1 MKKFFLLAAA
11 SLLAVVDVNAQLEAA
26 KPYKELSQLPNLL
39 QIMPAPPSFESAEFA
54 NDVVRYGWGKQ
65 QRLDP
70 ERLDM
75 AVADAEW
82 FDHTKVYLRWKDAF
96 GLEITPTE
104 TPEIWKLLEA
114 SLATTDPM
122 NHETKDFYL
131 RQRPFERFGDDMPT
145 DEEEKVRGRGSYLSG
160 HCMCGWV
167 ISLVLAQVAP
177 ERANQLFIRGLEYGD
192 SRVIVGAHW
201 QSDIDASYTA
211 GSIGFCALQGC
222 EEFVAQMKKAQQEY
236 KEKTSQTAVN
246 SVKTAEQTATRVYR
260 LDGTPATSTT
270 HGVIVAG
277 QKKFVR

>member
-1 MKKFFLLAAA
+1 MRTFFLLAAA
-11 SLLAVVDVNAQLEAA
+11 SLLAVVDVNAQLEGA

-96 GLEITPTE
+96 GLEISPTE

-270 HGVIVAG
+270 RGVIVAG

>member
-11 SLLAVVDVNAQLEAA
+11 SLLAVVDVNAQFEGA

-96 GLEITPTE
+96 GLELSPTE

-246 SVKTAEQTATRVYR
+246 SVKTAEQTATRAYR

-270 HGVIVAG
+270 RGVIVAG

>member
-11 SLLAVVDVNAQLEAA
+11 SLLAVVDVNAQFEGA

-246 SVKTAEQTATRVYR
+246 SVKTAEQTATRAYR

-270 HGVIVAG
+270 RGVIVTG

>member
-1 MKKFFLLAAA
+1 MRTFFLLAAA

-201 QSDIDASYTA
+201 QSDIDASFTA

-246 SVKTAEQTATRVYR
+246 SVKTAEQTATRAYR
-260 LDGTPATSTT
+260 LDGTPAISTT
-270 HGVIVAG
+270 RGVIVAG

>member
-96 GLEITPTE
+96 GLEINPTE

-201 QSDIDASYTA
+201 QSDIDASLTA

-246 SVKTAEQTATRVYR
+246 SVKTAEQTATRAYR

-270 HGVIVAG
+270 RGVIVAG

>member
-75 AVADAEW
+75 AVDDAEW

-246 SVKTAEQTATRVYR
+246 SVKTAEQTATRAYR

-270 HGVIVAG
+270 RGVIVAG

>member
-1 MKKFFLLAAA
+1 M
-11 SLLAVVDVNAQLEAA
+11 
-26 KPYKELSQLPNLL
+26 PNHL
-39 QIMPAPPSFESAEFA
+39 QIMPAPPSFESAGFA

-201 QSDIDASYTA
+201 QSDIDASFTA

-236 KEKTSQTAVN
+236 KEETGQTAVN
-246 SVKTAEQTATRVYR
+246 SVKTAEQTATRAYR

-270 HGVIVAG
+270 RGVIVAG

>member
-96 GLEITPTE
+96 GLEISPAE

-201 QSDIDASYTA
+201 QSDIDASLTA

-246 SVKTAEQTATRVYR
+246 SVKTAEQTATRAYR

-270 HGVIVAG
+270 RGVIVTG

>member
-96 GLEITPTE
+96 GLEINPTE

-145 DEEEKVRGRGSYLSG
+145 DEEEKVCGRGSYLSG

-201 QSDIDASYTA
+201 QSDIDASLTA

-246 SVKTAEQTATRVYR
+246 SVKTAEQTATRAYR

-270 HGVIVAG
+270 RGVIVAG

>member
-1 MKKFFLLAAA
+1 MRTFFLLAAA
-11 SLLAVVDVNAQLEAA
+11 SLLAVVDVNAQFEGA

-160 HCMCGWV
+160 HCMCGWI

-270 HGVIVAG
+270 RGVIVAG

>member
-11 SLLAVVDVNAQLEAA
+11 SLLAVVDVNAQFEGAT
-26 KPYKELSQLPNLL
+26 PYKELSQLPNLL

-104 TPEIWKLLEA
+104 TPEIWKLLET

-246 SVKTAEQTATRVYR
+246 SVKTAEQTATRAYR

-270 HGVIVAG
+270 RGVIVAG

>member
-11 SLLAVVDVNAQLEAA
+11 SLLAVVDVNAQFEAA

-96 GLEITPTE
+96 GLEISPAE

-201 QSDIDASYTA
+201 QSDIDASLTA

-222 EEFVAQMKKAQQEY
+222 EEYVAQMKKAQQEY

-246 SVKTAEQTATRVYR
+246 SVKTAEQTATRAYR

-270 HGVIVAG
+270 RGVIVAG

>member
-11 SLLAVVDVNAQLEAA
+11 SLLAVVDVNAQFEAA

-96 GLEITPTE
+96 GLEISPAE

-201 QSDIDASYTA
+201 QSDIDASLTA

-246 SVKTAEQTATRVYR
+246 SVKTAEQTATRAYR

-270 HGVIVAG
+270 RGVIVTG

>member
-11 SLLAVVDVNAQLEAA
+11 SLLAVVDVNAQFEGA

-96 GLEITPTE
+96 GLEISPTE

-246 SVKTAEQTATRVYR
+246 SVKTAGQTATRVYR

-270 HGVIVAG
+270 RGVIVAG

>member
-11 SLLAVVDVNAQLEAA
+11 SLLAVIDVNAQLEAA

-96 GLEITPTE
+96 GLEISPAE

-201 QSDIDASYTA
+201 QSDIDASFTA

-246 SVKTAEQTATRVYR
+246 SVKTAEQTATRAYR

-270 HGVIVAG
+270 RGVIVAG

>member
-177 ERANQLFIRGLEYGD
+177 ERANQLFICGLEYGD

-201 QSDIDASYTA
+201 QSDIDASLTA

-246 SVKTAEQTATRVYR
+246 SVKTAEQTATRAYR

-270 HGVIVAG
+270 RGVIVAG

>member
-1 MKKFFLLAAA
+1 MRTFFLLAAA
-11 SLLAVVDVNAQLEAA
+11 SLLAVVDVNAQFEGA

-75 AVADAEW
+75 AVDDAEW

-246 SVKTAEQTATRVYR
+246 SVKTAEQTATRAYR

-270 HGVIVAG
+270 RGVIVAG

>member
-11 SLLAVVDVNAQLEAA
+11 SLLAVVDVNAQFEGA

-145 DEEEKVRGRGSYLSG
+145 DEEEKVRGRGSFLSG

-201 QSDIDASYTA
+201 QSDIDASFKA

-236 KEKTSQTAVN
+236 KEKTGQTAVN
-246 SVKTAEQTATRVYR
+246 SVKTAEQAATRAYR

-270 HGVIVAG
+270 RGVIVAG

>member
-1 MKKFFLLAAA
+1 MRTFFLLAVA

-26 KPYKELSQLPNLL
+26 KPYKELSLLPNLL

-96 GLEITPTE
+96 GLEINPTE

-177 ERANQLFIRGLEYGD
+177 ERANQLFICGLEYGD

-246 SVKTAEQTATRVYR
+246 SVKTAEQTATRAYR

-270 HGVIVAG
+270 RGVIVAG

>member
-1 MKKFFLLAAA
+1 MKNFFLLAAA
-11 SLLAVVDVNAQLEAA
+11 SLLAVVDVNAQFEGA

-246 SVKTAEQTATRVYR
+246 SVKTAGQTATRAYH
-260 LDGTPATSTT
+260 LYGTPATSTT
-270 HGVIVAG
+270 RGVIVAG

>member
-1 MKKFFLLAAA
+1 MRTFFLLAAA
-11 SLLAVVDVNAQLEAA
+11 SLLAVVDVNAQFEGA

-96 GLEITPTE
+96 GLEITPAE

-201 QSDIDASYTA
+201 QSDIDASLTA

-246 SVKTAEQTATRVYR
+246 SVKTAEQTATRAYR

-270 HGVIVAG
+270 RGVIVAG

>member
-11 SLLAVVDVNAQLEAA
+11 SLLAVVDVNAQFEGA

-201 QSDIDASYTA
+201 QSDIDASFTA

-246 SVKTAEQTATRVYR
+246 SVKTAEQTATRAYR

-270 HGVIVAG
+270 LGVIVAG

>member
-11 SLLAVVDVNAQLEAA
+11 SLLAVVDVNAQFEGA

-96 GLEITPTE
+96 GLEITPAE

-201 QSDIDASYTA
+201 QSDIDASLTA

-246 SVKTAEQTATRVYR
+246 SVKTAEQTATRAYR

-270 HGVIVAG
+270 RGVIVAG

>member
-1 MKKFFLLAAA
+1 MRTFFLLAAA
-11 SLLAVVDVNAQLEAA
+11 SLLAVVDVNAQFEGA

-201 QSDIDASYTA
+201 QSDIDASFTA

-246 SVKTAEQTATRVYR
+246 SVKTAEQTATRAYR

-270 HGVIVAG
+270 RGVIVAG

>member
-1 MKKFFLLAAA
+1 MRTFFLLAAA

-96 GLEITPTE
+96 GLEITPAE

-201 QSDIDASYTA
+201 QSDIDASLTA

-246 SVKTAEQTATRVYR
+246 SVKTAEQTATRAYR

-270 HGVIVAG
+270 RGVIVAG

>member
-11 SLLAVVDVNAQLEAA
+11 SLLAVVDVNAQFEGA

-96 GLEITPTE
+96 GLEISPTE

-177 ERANQLFIRGLEYGD
+177 ERANQLFICGLEYGD

-246 SVKTAEQTATRVYR
+246 SVKTAEQTATRAYR

-270 HGVIVAG
+270 RGVIVAG

>member
-1 MKKFFLLAAA
+1 MRTFFLLAAA
-11 SLLAVVDVNAQLEAA
+11 SLLAVVDVNAQFEGA

-65 QRLDP
+65 QRLYP

-246 SVKTAEQTATRVYR
+246 SVKTAEQTATRAYR

>member
-11 SLLAVVDVNAQLEAA
+11 SLLAVVDVNAQFEAT

-131 RQRPFERFGDDMPT
+131 RQRPFERFGD
-145 DEEEKVRGRGSYLSG
+145 
-160 HCMCGWV
+160 
-167 ISLVLAQVAP
+167 
-177 ERANQLFIRGLEYGD
+177 

-246 SVKTAEQTATRVYR
+246 SVKTAEQTATRAYR

-270 HGVIVAG
+270 RGVIVAG

>member
-11 SLLAVVDVNAQLEAA
+11 SLLAVVDVNAQFEGA

-96 GLEITPTE
+96 GLEISPTE

-201 QSDIDASYTA
+201 QSDIDASLTA

-246 SVKTAEQTATRVYR
+246 SVKTAEQTATRAYR

-270 HGVIVAG
+270 RGVIVAG
-277 QKKFVR
+277 QKKFVK

>member
-96 GLEITPTE
+96 GLEINPTE

-177 ERANQLFIRGLEYGD
+177 ERANQLFICGLEYGD

-246 SVKTAEQTATRVYR
+246 SVKTAEQTATRAYR

-270 HGVIVAG
+270 RGVIVAG

>member
-11 SLLAVVDVNAQLEAA
+11 SLLAVVDVNAQFEGAR
-26 KPYKELSQLPNLL
+26 PYKELSQLPNLL

-82 FDHTKVYLRWKDAF
+82 FDHMKVYLRWKDAF

-236 KEKTSQTAVN
+236 KEKTGQTAVN
-246 SVKTAEQTATRVYR
+246 SVKTAGQTATRAYC

-270 HGVIVAG
+270 RGVIVAG

>member
-39 QIMPAPPSFESAEFA
+39 QIMPAPLSFESAEFA

-201 QSDIDASYTA
+201 QSDIDASFTA

-236 KEKTSQTAVN
+236 KEKTGQTAVN
-246 SVKTAEQTATRVYR
+246 SVKTAEQTATRAYR

-270 HGVIVAG
+270 RGVIVAG

>member
-1 MKKFFLLAAA
+1 MRTFFLLAAA
-11 SLLAVVDVNAQLEAA
+11 SLLAVVDVNAQFEGA

-96 GLEITPTE
+96 GLEISPAE

-201 QSDIDASYTA
+201 QSDIDASLTA

-246 SVKTAEQTATRVYR
+246 SVKTAGQTATRAYR

-270 HGVIVAG
+270 RGVIVAG

>member
-1 MKKFFLLAAA
+1 MRTFFLLAAA
-11 SLLAVVDVNAQLEAA
+11 SLLAVVDVNAQFEGA

-131 RQRPFERFGDDMPT
+131 RQRPFELFGDDMPT

-201 QSDIDASYTA
+201 QSDIDASLTA

-246 SVKTAEQTATRVYR
+246 SVKTAEQTATRAYR

-270 HGVIVAG
+270 RGVIVAG

>member
-1 MKKFFLLAAA
+1 MRTFFLLAAA
-11 SLLAVVDVNAQLEAA
+11 SLLAVVDVNAQFEGA

-201 QSDIDASYTA
+201 QSDIDASLTA

-236 KEKTSQTAVN
+236 KEKTGQTAVN
-246 SVKTAEQTATRVYR
+246 SVKTAEQTATRAYR

-270 HGVIVAG
+270 RGVIVAG

>member
-1 MKKFFLLAAA
+1 MRTFFLLAAA
-11 SLLAVVDVNAQLEAA
+11 SLLAVVDVNAQLEGA

-201 QSDIDASYTA
+201 QSDIDASFTA

-246 SVKTAEQTATRVYR
+246 SVKTAEQTATRAYR

-270 HGVIVAG
+270 RGVIVAG

>member
-1 MKKFFLLAAA
+1 MRTFFLLAAA

-246 SVKTAEQTATRVYR
+246 SVKTAEQTATRAYR

-270 HGVIVAG
+270 RGVIVAG

>member
-54 NDVVRYGWGKQ
+54 HDVVRYGWGKQ

-96 GLEITPTE
+96 GLEINPIE

-246 SVKTAEQTATRVYR
+246 SVKTAEQTATRAYR

-270 HGVIVAG
+270 RGVIVAG